1 MLRVTELGLVAARLL
16 LAFVFL
22 LAGSTKLADPVGLRQ
37 TWREFG
43 LPAALARPMILLLP
57 LLELAVAVLL
67 IPASLAWYGAWGALG
82 LLAVFM
88 LAIGLAMARGR
99 KPDCRCFG
107 RVHSAPVG
115 GQTLVRD
122 AVLAACA
129 GWLVWRGPLHSGPD
143 LWDWVATLND
153 DERRIALLAAL
164 LGTFIFFRMLHRSR
178 PQSQLI
184 ESLPSRETEDDD
196 FWGESPEPARP
207 PVARRSAPA
216 QRPVSTQRAA
226 PVEEEAPATPGA
238 QGIGLPVGTP
248 APSFELPG
256 INGEKRSLEAL
267 RAQGK
272 DILLVFSSP
281 YCDPCHAL
289 APKLGQ
295 WTRELEDRLN
305 VVLVSRGTVRDNLAK
320 LKGFDPSRILLQRDF
335 EISEAY
341 DCNATP
347 TAVVVGA
354 DGLIRTELAVGR
366 ETIQQLL
373 ASWGNKAGNGNGSTA
388 SGS

>member
-1 MLRVTELGLVAARLL
+1 M
-16 LAFVFL
+16 
-22 LAGSTKLADPVGLRQ
+22 RQ

-43 LPAALARPMILLLP
+43 LPAMLARPMILLLP

-67 IPASLAWYGAWGALG
+67 IPTNLAWYGAWGALG
-82 LLAVFM
+82 LLAVFI

-122 AVLAACA
+122 GVLAACA

-143 LWDWVATLND
+143 LWTWLASLND
-153 DERRIALLAAL
+153 DERRVALLAAL
-164 LGTFIFFRMLHRSR
+164 LGTYIFFRMLHQSR

-184 ESLPSRETEDDD
+184 QSLPSQETEDDD
-196 FWGESPEPARP
+196 FWGEPQEPARP
-207 PVARRSAPA
+207 PAVRRSAPA
-216 QRPVSTQRAA
+216 QRPVSAQRAA
-226 PVEEEAPATPGA
+226 PMQEEAPATPGA
-238 QGIGLPVGTP
+238 QGIGLPVGTLAP
-248 APSFELPG
+248 AFELPG

-281 YCDPCHAL
+281 YCDPCRAL
-289 APKLGQ
+289 APKLAQ
-295 WTRELEDRLN
+295 WTREMADRLN

-320 LKGFDPSRILLQRDF
+320 FKEFDPSRILFQRDF

-373 ASWGNKAGNGNGSTA
+373 ASWEKKAGNGSTA
-388 SGS
+388 TGS